1 MGCHEHRRLGVGD
14 WLMLVVGTGLG
25 LLSLTADLVGI
36 GAFPGFGWKQALGT
50 LAGICLVVVAAFRIL
65 RRERGSRE

>member
-1 MGCHEHRRLGVGD
+1 
-14 WLMLVVGTGLG
+14 MLVVGTGLG

-36 GAFPGFGWKQALGT
+36 GGYPGFGWKQALGT
-50 LAGICLVVVAAFRIL
+50 LAGICLVVVAAVRIL